1 MLPQVIYEIDT
12 KINHSKKYYYD
23 LKIGRYIEID
33 NSYEFIKKAKPISK
47 KKAEAFVPE
56 PKSFELGLI
65 TMRRL
70 YPDMEKDT
78 KEEVQHLSPRLDGKK
93 VCEELKKMRK
103 SLADANGIKY
113 EIVDCPSKEPCAG
126 TCRQCDKELKY
137 LQEQMEKIP
146 EEKRV
151 YPQHKLDRES
161 RWDETS
167 MARTAEEKEKSYPID
182 MGILYT
188 AEEIQ
193 KRNENLQNLRLDKE
207 VSEDE

>member
-1 MLPQVIYEIDT
+1 MSPWKIETYERKKDHRDLMQDISNLNSLLYIDNEMIWESLDKKATIIDLEFYCQNLFAEMLPQVIYEIDT
-12 KINHSKKYYYD
+12 KINHS
-23 LKIGRYIEID
+23 
-33 NSYEFIKKAKPISK
+33 
-47 KKAEAFVPE
+47 
-56 PKSFELGLI
+56 
-65 TMRRL
+65 T
-70 YPDMEKDT
+70 
-78 KEEVQHLSPRLDGKK
+78 
-93 VCEELKKMRK
+93 
-103 SLADANGIKY
+103 
-113 EIVDCPSKEPCAG
+113 
-126 TCRQCDKELKY
+126 
-137 LQEQMEKIP
+137 